1 MSYYVYTSK
10 RGGDCD
16 GGACDVDAETLLRA
30 FMSHKQAEQQQADTP
45 QRRSNVAPKQN
56 MIVYMIKR

>member
-1 MSYYVYTSK
+1 M
-10 RGGDCD
+10 
-16 GGACDVDAETLLRA
+16 
-30 FMSHKQAEQQQADTP
+30 FHKQAEQQQADTP